1 MQKKQAKQQLKDILE
16 NQKTIRINRLRS
28 LLELLDYETLEKRYI
43 EQGQKIKRQREEIK
57 NKQEKINHLKARLA
71 ELRDVKD

>member
-1 MQKKQAKQQLKDILE
+1 MQKKQAKQQLKAIVE
-16 NQKTIRINRLRS
+16 NQKTVRISRLRP
-28 LLELLDYETLEKRYI
+28 LLEVLDYATLEKRYI

>member
-1 MQKKQAKQQLKDILE
+1 MQKKQAKQQLKAIVE
-16 NQKTIRINRLRS
+16 NQKTVRISRLRP
-28 LLELLDYETLEKRYI
+28 LLEVLDYETLEKRYI

>member
-16 NQKTIRINRLRS
+16 NQKTVRISRLRS

>member
-16 NQKTIRINRLRS
+16 NQKTIRISRLRS